1 MPNYENLTENL
12 TRRGYTVRRFP
23 TARQAADYL
32 DSVIDQT
39 SVAFGGSVT
48 LDQLDLYPRLSAH
61 NRCLWHWKGD
71 DRMDGMQTEVYLSSV
86 NGLAETGELIN
97 IDGAG
102 NRVASTLFGHKRVY
116 FVVGANKIAPDY
128 DAGDAVEPGNGKAH
142 IGGHVHPHGAGG
154 GLGHG
159 DHGAQVGGGE
169 PAGAGPQ
176 VLKKWDGGKAPAHGE
191 QAGLGKLKK
200 QAQQDH
206 LPSPPFSFCSKPRMR
221 RQA

>member
-1 MPNYENLTENL
+1 MPDYEKLVTNL
-12 TRRGYTVRRFP
+12 TRRGYTVQRFP
-23 TARQAADYL
+23 TAQQAADYL
-32 DSVIDQT
+32 DSVIDQA

-128 DAGDAVEPGNGKAH
+128 DAALWRARNIAAPKNAQRLKRKTPCAAKGDRCYDCSSPERICRELVVLWDKPMGVDTME
-142 IGGHVHPHGAGG
+142 IVLIDQD
-154 GLGHG
+154 LG
-159 DHGAQVGGGE
+159 
-169 PAGAGPQ
+169 
-176 VLKKWDGGKAPAHGE
+176 
-191 QAGLGKLKK
+191 
-200 QAQQDH
+200 
-206 LPSPPFSFCSKPRMR
+206 M
-221 RQA
+221 

>member
-1 MPNYENLTENL
+1 MPNYDKLTENL
-12 TRRGYTVRRFP
+12 TRRGYTVRRF
-23 TARQAADYL
+23 AAAQQAADYL
-32 DSVIDQT
+32 DSVIDHT

-128 DAGDAVEPGNGKAH
+128 AAALWLSLIH
-142 IGGHVHPHGAGG
+142 ISGPPRWRSWSEGRRAASSGTWCTAAFGGWA
-154 GLGHG
+154 
-159 DHGAQVGGGE
+159 
-169 PAGAGPQ
+169 
-176 VLKKWDGGKAPAHGE
+176 
-191 QAGLGKLKK
+191 
-200 QAQQDH
+200 
-206 LPSPPFSFCSKPRMR
+206 
-221 RQA
+221 

>member
-1 MPNYENLTENL
+1 MPNYEKLTENL
-12 TRRGYTVRRFP
+12 TRRGYTVRRF
-23 TARQAADYL
+23 AAAQQAADYL

-102 NRVASTLFGHKRVY
+102 NR
-116 FVVGANKIAPDY
+116 
-128 DAGDAVEPGNGKAH
+128 
-142 IGGHVHPHGAGG
+142 G
-154 GLGHG
+154 GLHP
-159 DHGAQVGGGE
+159 VR
-169 PAGAGPQ
+169 P
-176 VLKKWDGGKAPAHGE
+176 
-191 QAGLGKLKK
+191 QAGLFRGGG
-200 QAQQDH
+200 QQDRPG
-206 LPSPPFSFCSKPRMR
+206 LR
-221 RQA
+221 RRPVAGPEHRRPQKRPALKAQDPLRRKGGPVL

>member
-1 MPNYENLTENL
+1 MPDYEKLVTNL

-102 NRVASTLFGHKRVY
+102 NRVASTIFGHEEIY
-116 FVVGANKIAPDY
+116 FIVGVNKLAPDY
-128 DAGDAVEPGNGKAH
+128 DAALWRARNVASPKNARR
-142 IGGHVHPHGAGG
+142 
-154 GLGHG
+154 
-159 DHGAQVGGGE
+159 
-169 PAGAGPQ
+169 
-176 VLKKWDGGKAPAHGE
+176 
-191 QAGLGKLKK
+191 LGKKTPCAVRGDK
-200 QAQQDH
+200 CYDCK
-206 LPSPPFSFCSKPRMR
+206 SPERICRALAVLWERPTGIGRAEVVLVNEPLGY
-221 RQA
+221 